1 MQVKSIIRRPVS
13 FYSQIPNEL
22 IMDNRFNASKQTALA
37 LRLLLY
43 TFMKPDNW
51 QFYRENIAEELGM
64 SLSTLD
70 RAIRSAK
77 ELGWLSIEQE
87 DITSKEG
94 KVLFVRPVWN
104 VTIPVKTEAE
114 VDSRGFAEGDK
125 GTLSTVDNYPLS
137 TVDSHP
143 LSTVDNVSKT
153 EISKTE
159 ISKTFKKPSRG
170 DGDSWTDEDYQKVVD
185 TYNQYRG
192 ELPQTRIVGN
202 KLKVLIRKALN
213 EHGLEDMLRF
223 MRLATTNLSTNPW
236 WLKNRYSL
244 TNILSANHLVNY
256 AEKQMELEED
266 EAPF

>member
-1 MQVKSIIRRPVS
+1 
-13 FYSQIPNEL
+13 
-22 IMDNRFNASKQTALA
+22 
-37 LRLLLY
+37 
-43 TFMKPDNW
+43 
-51 QFYRENIAEELGM
+51 
-64 SLSTLD
+64 
-70 RAIRSAK
+70 
-77 ELGWLSIEQE
+77 
-87 DITSKEG
+87 

-104 VTIPVKTEAE
+104 VTIPVTTEAE
-114 VDSRGFAEGDK
+114 VDSGGFAEGDK

-143 LSTVDNVSKT
+143 LSTVDNVNKT
-153 EISKTE
+153 ELNKTE

-170 DGDSWTDEDYQKVVD
+170 YCDSWTDEDCQKVAD

-213 EHGLEDMLRF
+213 EHGLEDTLRF